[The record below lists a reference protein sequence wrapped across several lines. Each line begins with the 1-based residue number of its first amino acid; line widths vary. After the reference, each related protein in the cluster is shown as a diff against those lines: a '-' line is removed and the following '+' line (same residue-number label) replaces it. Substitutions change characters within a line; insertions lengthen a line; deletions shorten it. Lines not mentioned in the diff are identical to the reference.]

1 MKGNNTSPVNYSL
14 KFNTGPPLPKPQD
27 KLYKQ
32 KFSPEI
38 SKPSLQE
45 ILLNWINTVMRMI
58 SMIILMKELKEVLLL
73 YFHFAK
79 STGIQGHTL

>member
-1 MKGNNTSPVNYSL
+1 MKGNNSSPVNYSL

-45 ILLNWINTVMRMI
+45 ILLN
-58 SMIILMKELKEVLLL
+58 
-73 YFHFAK
+73 
-79 STGIQGHTL
+79 